1 MFAKRQLINQ
11 AIIILGI
18 ILFSFNSFSYDTSK
32 RIPKDI
38 QIMIERGE
46 YKEAF
51 LKMMKLR
58 KKEPTIDLVYEMA
71 KTLEKMQ
78 NFSLA
83 LFYYQ
88 DLATNATSR
97 ELVNI
102 AKKKIRQYYKL
113 YTDEDVVQKKSHTA
127 DHLEQG
133 LAALKANEFHQA
145 TIYFLRGK
153 RKQKNNYLLH
163 FWLGFAYH
171 KIYEKM
177 SNKSVYLDAAIKS
190 YQDSLKFHQS
200 PKSLNNLACI
210 FGEKGDKVM
219 AFMYFQKAILAT
231 KETSRLPG
239 LRKTIE
245 SNLDFF
251 TKTDP
256 EGQYKYLQ
264 EINSFDSK

>member
-1 MFAKRQLINQ
+1 VFAKRQLINQ
-11 AIIILGI
+11 TIIIIGI
-18 ILFSFNSFSYDTSK
+18 ILFSSNSFSYDTSK

-38 QIMIERGE
+38 QIMIKRGE

-51 LKMMKLR
+51 LKMLRLR

-97 ELVNI
+97 ELISI

-113 YTDEDVVQKKSHTA
+113 YTEEDVVQERSQTA
-127 DHLEQG
+127 DHLEKG
-133 LAALKANEFHQA
+133 LVALKDKDFHKA
-145 TIYFLRGK
+145 TIYFLRG
-153 RKQKNNYLLH
+153 RKKQTNNYLLH
-163 FWLGFAYH
+163 FWLAFAYH
-171 KIYEKM
+171 KIYNEM
-177 SNKSVYLDAAIKS
+177 NTDSVYLDAAIKS

-200 PKSLNNLACI
+200 PKALNNLACI
-210 FGEKGDKVM
+210 FGERGDKVM
-219 AFMYFQKAILAT
+219 AFMYFQKAIIAT
-231 KETSRLPG
+231 KEVSRLPG

-251 TKTDP
+251 TNRDSD
-256 EGQYKYLQ
+256 GQYKYLK
-264 EINSFDSK
+264 EINTFSSD

>member
-11 AIIILGI
+11 SIIIIGI
-18 ILFSFNSFSYDTSK
+18 ILFSSISFSYDTSK

-38 QIMIERGE
+38 QTMIQRGE

-51 LKMMKLR
+51 LKMLKLR

-71 KTLEKMQ
+71 QTLEKMQ

-88 DLATNATSR
+88 DLAINATSR

-113 YTDEDVVQKKSHTA
+113 YTDEDVTQEKFQTD

-133 LAALKANEFHQA
+133 IDALSQNDFHKA
-145 TIYFLRGK
+145 TIHFLRGK
-153 RKQKNNYLLH
+153 LKQRNNYLLH

-171 KIYEKM
+171 KIYLKM
-177 SNKSVYLDAAIKS
+177 NKKAEYLDAAIKS
-190 YQDSLKFHQS
+190 YQDSLKLHQS

-231 KETSRLPG
+231 TETTRLPG

-256 EGQYKYLQ
+256 DGQYEYLK
-264 EINSFDSK
+264 EINSF

>member
-1 MFAKRQLINQ
+1 MFTKRQFINQ
-11 AIIILGI
+11 TIIIIGI
-18 ILFSFNSFSYDTSK
+18 VLFSSNSLAYDTSK
-32 RIPKDI
+32 RIPVDI
-38 QIMIERGE
+38 QIMIKRGE

-51 LKMMKLR
+51 LKMLKLR

-113 YTDEDVVQKKSHTA
+113 YTEPDVTQEKSQTA
-127 DHLEQG
+127 DHLEKG
-133 LAALKANEFHQA
+133 LVALEAQDYHKA
-145 TIYFLRGK
+145 TVYFLRGK
-153 RKQKNNYLLH
+153 KKQRNNYLLH
-163 FWLGFAYH
+163 FWLGFSYH
-171 KIYEKM
+171 KIYLKM
-177 SNKSVYLDAAIKS
+177 SKKSEYLNAAIKS

-231 KETSRLPG
+231 TETSRLPG

-251 TKTDP
+251 TKRDSD
-256 EGQYKYLQ
+256 GQYKYLK
-264 EINSFDSK
+264 EINSFN